1 MSATLEHATVV
12 EIDHRGVLVRG
23 HSGSGKTLLALELL
37 SRCRAANIASALV
50 ADDYVYLSH
59 GEASG
64 SLRAAVPEGIEGRV
78 ELRGFGIA
86 TLAETRWKPQIDLA
100 LVVSLV
106 PPAKAASPAT
116 RLTRSRKVARKASN
130 IPAAKRAQSAPMPVG
145 PHILWPV
152 NAMKSQSQSAT
163 SVG

>member
-1 MSATLEHATVV
+1 MRATLEHATVV

-37 SRCRAANIASALV
+37 SRCRAADIASALV

-59 GEASG
+59 QKDTG
-64 SLRAAVPEGIEGRV
+64 SLRASVPDGIEGRM

-86 TLAETRWKPQIDLA
+86 ALGDARWKPHTDLT

-106 PPAKAASPAT
+106 PPAKAERVADPERCAVFEGIALPELACPERQPLSAAYAVLGWLGLAP
-116 RLTRSRKVARKASN
+116 RL
-130 IPAAKRAQSAPMPVG
+130 I
-145 PHILWPV
+145 
-152 NAMKSQSQSAT
+152 
-163 SVG
+163 

>member
-37 SRCRAANIASALV
+37 SRCRAADIASALV
-50 ADDYVYLSH
+50 ADDYVYLSR
-59 GEASG
+59 GEASN

-86 TLAETRWKPQIDLA
+86 ALAETRWKPQTDLA

-106 PPAKAASPAT
+106 PPAKAERVADPERRAIFEGVALPELVCPERQPLSAVYAVFGWLGLAP
-116 RLTRSRKVARKASN
+116 RL
-130 IPAAKRAQSAPMPVG
+130 I
-145 PHILWPV
+145 
-152 NAMKSQSQSAT
+152 
-163 SVG
+163 

>member
-59 GEASG
+59 QEGTDV
-64 SLRAAVPEGIEGRV
+64 LRATVPDGIDGRI
-78 ELRGFGIA
+78 EMRGFGIA
-86 TLAETRWKPQIDLA
+86 TLGDTRWKPQADLV

-106 PPAKAASPAT
+106 PPAKAERVADPERRAVFEGIALPELACPERQPVSAAYAVFGWLGLAP
-116 RLTRSRKVARKASN
+116 RL
-130 IPAAKRAQSAPMPVG
+130 I
-145 PHILWPV
+145 
-152 NAMKSQSQSAT
+152 
-163 SVG
+163 